1 MLKKGTNSFTAK
13 WSKAGSKEYQLRY
26 STNSAMKNAVI
37 KSVSGHQIQVAGL
50 KNKTKYYV
58 QVRGYIK
65 DDKGNIIYG
74 KWSTRKTVKTD

>member
-1 MLKKGTNSFTAK
+1 
-13 WSKAGSKEYQLRY
+13 
-26 STNSAMKNAVI
+26 VI
-37 KSVSGHQIQVAGL
+37 KSVSGQQIQVAGL
-50 KNKTKYYV
+50 KNKTNYYV